1 MIKANRGRTS
11 VFFLT
16 SALLL
21 GLAALSLA
29 TGPSVGAS
37 GTSNTSNII
46 TISNYIFAP
55 MVLKV
60 APGATIKVINGDNV
74 VHSVDDNSGLF
85 NTGNIFP
92 GKTKSFK
99 APKKPGRYHY
109 LCGVH
114 TFMKAT
120 IVVK

>member
-1 MIKANRGRTS
+1 MIRRNLGKAS
-11 VFFLT
+11 AYLLT
-16 SALLL
+16 GALLL
-21 GLAALSLA
+21 SGAAVSVA
-29 TGPSVGAS
+29 TGPSVGATA
-37 GTSNTSNII
+37 TSNSSNII

-55 MVLKV
+55 MVLRV

-109 LCGVH
+109 FCAVH